1 MVQQAIGAGVAE
13 QAIEQDGMSIPRRYW
28 AYGAVITTLVLA
40 VMDASVANVALP
52 TIAGDFRATPS
63 QAIAIVSLY
72 QLAIV
77 ILLLPLAAL
86 GDIYG
91 YRRVYGAG
99 VAVFTIASFCCAC
112 AWSLDLLTV
121 ARILQGVGAA
131 GIMSVNT
138 ALVRYIFP
146 SAKLG
151 QALGLNTLAVGISA
165 SIGPSFA
172 GLMLA
177 VASWHW
183 LFAINVPLG
192 IIAYVLGAKTLPDS
206 RRNPQK
212 FDILSALL
220 AAVMFGML
228 LTSIDSLS
236 HGGSWP
242 RSVSEVAIGLAAAL
256 WAIRR
261 QAGRPAP
268 LLPIDLLKIP
278 IFALS
283 MGSSVC
289 SFCAQMLAFVSL
301 PFMLQT
307 SLGFSPT
314 IVGFLIVPWPLAVA
328 VCAPIAGRLSDRFSS
343 AILGFVGLLL
353 MVAGLLFLAFL
364 PAHAGPANIVWRM
377 ALCGAGFGTFQAP
390 NNRTIVTSAPRP
402 RSGAASGMLGTARLL
417 GQALGAAL
425 VALILAH
432 IAGPQGARLA
442 LLTGAAFALAAAF
455 VSVARSR
462 L

>member
-1 MVQQAIGAGVAE
+1 VDLTE
-13 QAIEQDGMSIPRRYW
+13 QAIERDGMAIPRRYW
-28 AYGAVITTLVLA
+28 AYGAIIITLILA

-52 TIAGDFRATPS
+52 TIARDFHATPS
-63 QAIAIVSLY
+63 QSITIVSVY
-72 QLAIV
+72 QLVIV

-91 YRRVYGAG
+91 YRRVYSTG
-99 VAVFTIASFCCAC
+99 VAVFTLASLCCAC
-112 AWSLDLLTV
+112 AWSLDLLTA
-121 ARILQGVGAA
+121 ARILQGIGAA

-138 ALVRYIFP
+138 ALIRYIFP

-151 QALGLNTLAVGISA
+151 QALGLNTLAVGVA
-165 SIGPSFA
+165 SSLGPSFA
-172 GLMLA
+172 GVVLA
-177 VASWHW
+177 IASWHW
-183 LFAINVPLG
+183 LFAVNVPLG
-192 IIAYVLGAKTLPDS
+192 IVAYLLGVKTLPDS
-206 RRNPQK
+206 RRAPQR
-212 FDILSALL
+212 FDIISALL
-220 AAVMFGML
+220 SAVMFTL
-228 LTSIDSLS
+228 LLGCIDSLS
-236 HGGSWP
+236 RGGSWP
-242 RSVSEVAIGLAAAL
+242 QAAAELAIGLAAAL

-261 QAGRPAP
+261 QLDRPAP

-278 IFALS
+278 VFALS
-283 MGSSVC
+283 MGTSVC

-307 SLGFSPT
+307 GLKFSPT
-314 IVGFLIVPWPLAVA
+314 TVGFLMVPWPLAVA

-353 MVAGLLFLAFL
+353 LVAGLLFLAFL
-364 PAHAGPANIVWRM
+364 PAHASLANIVWRM

-390 NNRTIVTSAPRP
+390 NNRTIVTSAPRI

-432 IAGPQGARLA
+432 IAAPEGARVSLLA
-442 LLTGAAFALAAAF
+442 GAAFAFVAAV
-455 VSVARSR
+455 VSIARHGKGA
-462 L
+462 